1 MRLCAA
7 WVIASCLQLNETRLR
22 MNGWLLL
29 SFVVAIGS
37 VIYAF
42 RMRQQ
47 LHRYQAEIRHLKES
61 AGKLESHLANSEQ
74 LDALL
79 SSMNESVFRL
89 DGAGSVIAVNARAR
103 EIFALSKSDLPL
115 SLRQCYRDADWH
127 ELLKN
132 ALETLPEYSLLPDM
146 HVSNY
151 VLTPR
156 LTQLDQGQALLLCMD
171 TTEQH
176 RLEKQRRTF
185 ISNLLHDL
193 KTPLTSLLGY
203 ARSMDSFGDDADFRR
218 EAAQVIADEAKHIN
232 HLLDALLTLDQ
243 IEYACRDDNAECEPA
258 AVLKQVHD
266 VLKSRLKQKSV
277 KLGTQF
283 SSAEVR
289 VAMTAD
295 DLERV
300 LTNVLENAVRH
311 SPEKGHI
318 RIQLAESNQQCVF
331 TIEDEGP
338 GIPERKLLR
347 VTERF
352 YRVDKAR
359 GRQGGNHGLG
369 LAIVKELVELHDGS
383 LRLSNISP
391 HGLRVEFTL
400 PKSSKL
406 QV

>member
-1 MRLCAA
+1 
-7 WVIASCLQLNETRLR
+7 
-22 MNGWLLL
+22 MNSGLLL
-29 SFVVAIGS
+29 LGAAIVIGS
-37 VIYAF
+37 MIYAF
-42 RMRQQ
+42 RLRRQLQ
-47 LHRYQAEIRHLKES
+47 LYRVEVSRLKEN
-61 AGKLESHLANSEQ
+61 ADKLESHLANSEQ

-89 DGAGSVIAVNARAR
+89 DGGGSITTANPRAR
-103 EIFALSKSDLPL
+103 EMFSLSKSDFPL
-115 SLRQCYRDADWH
+115 SLRQFYRDADWH
-127 ELLKN
+127 E
-132 ALETLPEYSLLPDM
+132 SLLSALAVLPTHTSLPDI
-146 HVSNY
+146 HISNH

-156 LTQLDQGQALLLCMD
+156 LAQLDQGQALLLCMD
-171 TTEQH
+171 ITEQH

-203 ARSMDSFGDDADFRR
+203 ARSMDTFGDDANFRQ

-243 IEYACRDDNAECEPA
+243 IEFASRDENAECVLT

-266 VLKSRLKQKSV
+266 VLKSQLKQKSV
-277 KLGTQF
+277 KLDSQF
-283 SSAEVR
+283 LSAEVR
-289 VAMTAD
+289 LAMAAD

-311 SPEKGHI
+311 SPEEGRI
-318 RIQLAESNQQCVF
+318 RIQLAESDQQCVF

-338 GIPERKLLR
+338 GIPERKLPR

-359 GRQGGNHGLG
+359 GRQSGNHGLG
-369 LAIVKELVELHDGS
+369 LAIVKELVELYDGTLS
-383 LRLSNISP
+383 LSNISP
-391 HGLRVEFTL
+391 HGLRAEFRL
-400 PKSSKL
+400 PKSL
-406 QV
+406 DPQL